1 MSAMKDFVSYTKSR
15 IEVASALKVWY
26 TTVSKRLVYASS
38 TLFSEILSIEDD
50 ENIGK
55 VAFMIK
61 LVDDMSS
68 EDLFSSAP
76 SFFNSMKPII
86 KRSIWRFSSVATDIL
101 ALSPSDQEGK
111 TSYDVFKARLLAA
124 DDDARGKMIFEIFD
138 EGIAALAKLLI
149 RLRNGINEKTISL
162 KSRLFDRTKCFKGH
176 ERKYLITHVAYIR
189 EVVSATKFV
198 GKSLESFL
206 AIVDD
211 LDPSDPL
218 SDGIH
223 QISDIVRDKTHLT
236 DLLHSFSKINT
247 ISPDMVISAL
257 NTSSVTCSGMVDE
270 TRRVNSG
277 VFSDSSDDD
286 PCTDEDDGHDDMD
299 PLDSEEDISGHK
311 RTRDEAN
318 VDDSLLSSS
327 SSQLPPPSKR
337 HESDD

>member
-1 MSAMKDFVSYTKSR
+1 MKDFVSYTKSR

-38 TLFSEILSIEDD
+38 TLFSEILSIEDNG
-50 ENIGK
+50 NIEK
-55 VAFMIK
+55 FAFMIK
-61 LVDDMSS
+61 LVDDMAS
-68 EDLFSSAP
+68 EDLIPGAP

-86 KRSIWRFSSVATDIL
+86 KKSIWRFSSVATDIL

-111 TSYDVFKARLLAA
+111 TTYDVFKGQLSTA
-124 DDDARGKMIFEIFD
+124 DDDTRREMIFKTFD
-138 EGIAALAKLLI
+138 EGIVALAKLLVS
-149 RLRNGINEKTISL
+149 LRNGINEKTISL
-162 KSRLFDRTKCFKGH
+162 KSRLFDRTKHFKGH

-211 LDPSDPL
+211 LDPTDPL
-218 SDGIH
+218 SDGVH
-223 QISDIVRDKTHLT
+223 EISDIIRDKTCLI
-236 DLLHSFSKINT
+236 DLLNSFSKINT

-286 PCTDEDDGHDDMD
+286 PCTDEDDGHDDTD

-311 RTRDEAN
+311 RTRDEAC

-327 SSQLPPPSKR
+327 SSQLPPPTKR
-337 HESDD
+337 HESDV

>member
-206 AIVDD
+206 TIVND
-211 LDPSDPL
+211 LDASDPL
-218 SDGIH
+218 SNAVH
-223 QISDIVRDKTHLT
+223 QISDIVRDKTMLI
-236 DLLHSFSKINT
+236 DLLNSFSKINT
-247 ISPDMVISAL
+247 ISPDVVISAL

-277 VFSDSSDDD
+277 LFSDSSDDD
-286 PCTDEDDGHDDMD
+286 PCTEEDSDHDDMD

-311 RTRDEAN
+311 RTRDEAK

-327 SSQLPPPSKR
+327 SSQLPPPTKR
-337 HESDD
+337 HESDE